1 MRYLPEV
8 NQIRRFKRIHPL
20 VNLVAS
26 GGSGLGDGAGFPS
39 AAGASVLVP
48 GAGLACAAGF
58 FATAGFGG
66 GYVVQKWR
74 PHLGHSQNCCGGQA
88 SSGAGSVS
96 SICAPHRWQRI

>member
-8 NQIRRFKRIHPL
+8 NQIRRFKRIHGRVYL
-20 VNLVAS
+20 DTS

-39 AAGASVLVP
+39 ATGASLLVP

-58 FATAGFGG
+58 AAAAGFGG

-74 PHLGHSQNCCGGQA
+74 PHFGHSQNCCGGQA

-96 SICAPHRWQRI
+96 SI